1 MHSKRLTKP
10 LIGLLEMSL
19 FNIKLLVVSSGVLLL
34 GICTFI
40 GCGTGPSQ
48 PLGISPDKFADG
60 VHAVMMADR
69 TVYAKH
75 VVTRLKGQEAPV
87 KPDEYWDKWSD
98 ESGDLHMLP
107 LPAQM
112 FRMGASLVNDDPDA
126 GFKYS
131 LKSLWPLNPEHKPV
145 NEAEIEALEFL
156 SANPG
161 ETFTAESKDVDG
173 NKVFTKYYPDRAV
186 AAACWECH
194 NDHERRGEDYPDFV
208 KDDVMGAVVV
218 YVPVE

>member
-1 MHSKRLTKP
+1 MLSKLPAAYLSAYFAVFLGTVTFTGCGSAP
-10 LIGLLEMSL
+10 AGGAA
-19 FNIKLLVVSSGVLLL
+19 SSG
-34 GICTFI
+34 
-40 GCGTGPSQ
+40 
-48 PLGISPDKFADG
+48 GISPEKFADG

-75 VVTRLKGQEAPV
+75 VVTRLKKQEAPV
-87 KPDEYWDKWSD
+87 KPDEYWDKWTE
-98 ESGDLHMLP
+98 ESGDPNMLP

-112 FRMGASLVNDDPDA
+112 FRMGASLVNENPDA

-145 NEAEIEALEFL
+145 NEEEVKALEYL

-161 ETFTAESKDVDG
+161 KTYTAEVKDADG
-173 NKVFTKYYPDRAV
+173 KKLFTKYYPDRAV

-194 NDHERRGEDYPDFV
+194 NDHDRRGEDFPEFK

-218 YVPVE
+218 YVPAE

>member
-1 MHSKRLTKP
+1 MNRQSILLAAALTP
-10 LIGLLEMSL
+10 LGLATAALY
-19 FNIKLLVVSSGVLLL
+19 
-34 GICTFI
+34 
-40 GCGTGPSQ
+40 GCGGPASAA
-48 PLGISPDKFADG
+48 PSGISPEKFADG

-75 VVTRLKGQEAPV
+75 VVTRLKKQEAPV
-87 KPDEYWDKWSD
+87 KPDEYWDKWTE
-98 ESGDLHMLP
+98 ESEDPHMLP

-112 FRMGASLVNDDPDA
+112 FRMGAELVNENPDS

-145 NEAEIEALEFL
+145 NDEETKALEALSE
-156 SANPG
+156 NPG
-161 ETFTAESKDVDG
+161 STFTAEVTDADG
-173 NKVFTKYYPDRAV
+173 NKYFTKYYPDRAV

-194 NDHERRGEDYPDFV
+194 NEHERRGDDYPDFE

-218 YVPVE
+218 YVPL

>member
-1 MHSKRLTKP
+1 MVRWI
-10 LIGLLEMSL
+10 LISTSLLSVAAIL
-19 FNIKLLVVSSGVLLL
+19 ITS
-34 GICTFI
+34 TT
-40 GCGTGPSQ
+40 GCGSSATAAPT
-48 PLGISPDKFADG
+48 GISPDKFADG

-75 VVTRLKGQEAPV
+75 VVTRLKKQSAPV
-87 KPDEYWDKWSD
+87 KPDEYWDKWEE
-98 ESGDLHMLP
+98 ESEDPHMLP

-126 GFKYS
+126 GFQYS

-145 NEAEIEALEFL
+145 NDAEVEALEFL
-156 SANPG
+156 SDNPG
-161 ETFTAESKDVDG
+161 ETFTAEIMDADG
-173 NKVFTKYYPDRAV
+173 NKMFTKYYPDRAV

-194 NDHERRGEDYPDFV
+194 NEHDRRGEDYPEFV

-218 YVPVE
+218 YVPLD

>member
-1 MHSKRLTKP
+1 MRSCAYFAVL
-10 LIGLLEMSL
+10 G
-19 FNIKLLVVSSGVLLL
+19 VSMCLS
-34 GICTFI
+34 
-40 GCGTGPSQ
+40 GCGPSA
-48 PLGISPDKFADG
+48 PSGISPDKFADG

-75 VVTRLKGQEAPV
+75 VVTRLKTQSAPV
-87 KPDEYWDKWSD
+87 KPDEYWDKWDS
-98 ESGDLHMLP
+98 ESGDPHMLP

-112 FRMGASLVNDDPDA
+112 FRMGASLVNENPDS

-145 NEAEIEALEFL
+145 NDEETKALEFL
-156 SANPG
+156 SENPG
-161 ETFTAESKDVDG
+161 ETYTAEVTDADG
-173 NKVFTKYYPDRAV
+173 NKLFTKYYPDRAV

-194 NDHERRGEDYPDFV
+194 NEHERRGDDYPEFA

-218 YVPVE
+218 YVPVD

>member
-1 MHSKRLTKP
+1 MPYQSRVAYALTC
-10 LIGLLEMSL
+10 
-19 FNIKLLVVSSGVLLL
+19 SSLLL
-34 GICTFI
+34 GGIALS
-40 GCGTGPSQ
+40 GCGGAPAAAGPA
-48 PLGISPDKFADG
+48 GISPEKFADG

-75 VVTRLKGQEAPV
+75 VVTRLKKQTAPV
-87 KPDEYWDKWSD
+87 KPDEYWDKWSE
-98 ESGDLHMLP
+98 ESGDPHMLP

-112 FRMGASLVNDDPDA
+112 FRMGASLVNENPDA

-145 NEAEIEALEFL
+145 NDEEVKALEYL
-156 SANPG
+156 SENPG
-161 ETFTAESKDVDG
+161 ETYTAEVKDADG
-173 NKVFTKYYPDRAV
+173 KTLFTKYYPDRAV

-194 NDHERRGEDYPDFV
+194 NDHERRGDDYPEFV

-218 YVPVE
+218 YVPSE

>member
-1 MHSKRLTKP
+1 MIRLTSFQKVF
-10 LIGLLEMSL
+10 LAVGVISL
-19 FNIKLLVVSSGVLLL
+19 TATSAVTLTGCSRPAAAGSSA
-34 GICTFI
+34 
-40 GCGTGPSQ
+40 SD
-48 PLGISPDKFADG
+48 GISPEKFADG

-75 VVTRLKGQEAPV
+75 VVTRLKQQTAPI
-87 KPDEYWDKWSD
+87 KPDEYWDKWEADSED
-98 ESGDLHMLP
+98 PHMIP

-112 FRMGASLVNDDPDA
+112 FRMGASLVNDDPEA

-145 NEAEIEALEFL
+145 NDDEVKALEAL
-156 SANPG
+156 SADPG
-161 ETFTAESKDVDG
+161 STYTATVTDADG
-173 NKVFTKYYPDRAV
+173 KKVFTKYYPDRAV

-194 NDHERRGEDYPDFV
+194 NDHERREDSYPEFG

>member
-1 MHSKRLTKP
+1 MMLSKFTNTYTLAA
-10 LIGLLEMSL
+10 LAA
-19 FNIKLLVVSSGVLLL
+19 VVGATALA
-34 GICTFI
+34 
-40 GCGTGPSQ
+40 GCGGAPAGGAAATPA
-48 PLGISPDKFADG
+48 GISPEKFADG

-75 VVTRLKGQEAPV
+75 VVTRLKKQKAPV
-87 KPDEYWDKWSD
+87 KPDEYWDKWTED
-98 ESGDLHMLP
+98 SGDPNMLP

-112 FRMGASLVNDDPDA
+112 FRMGATLVNENPDA

-145 NEAEIEALEFL
+145 NDGEVKALEFL

-161 ETFTAESKDVDG
+161 KTYTAEVEDADG
-173 NKVFTKYYPDRAV
+173 KKLFTKYYPDRAV

-194 NDHERRGEDYPDFV
+194 NEHDRRGEDYPEFV

-218 YVPVE
+218 YVPAE

>member
-1 MHSKRLTKP
+1 MLSKNTLALALVAATCALGTLT
-10 LIGLLEMSL
+10 LS
-19 FNIKLLVVSSGVLLL
+19 
-34 GICTFI
+34 
-40 GCGTGPSQ
+40 GCGNAPAAAGPT
-48 PLGISPDKFADG
+48 GISPEKFADG
-60 VHAVMMADR
+60 VHNVMMADR

-75 VVTRLKGQEAPV
+75 VVTRLKQQTAPV
-87 KPDEYWDKWSD
+87 KPDEYWDKWTED
-98 ESGDLHMLP
+98 SGDPHMLP

-112 FRMGASLVNDDPDA
+112 FRMGASLVNENPDS

-145 NEAEIEALEFL
+145 NEEEVKALEYL
-156 SANPG
+156 SENPG
-161 ETFTAESKDVDG
+161 KTFTAEVEDADG
-173 NKVFTKYYPDRAV
+173 KILFTKYYPDRAV

-194 NDHERRGEDYPDFV
+194 NEHDRRGDDYPEFA